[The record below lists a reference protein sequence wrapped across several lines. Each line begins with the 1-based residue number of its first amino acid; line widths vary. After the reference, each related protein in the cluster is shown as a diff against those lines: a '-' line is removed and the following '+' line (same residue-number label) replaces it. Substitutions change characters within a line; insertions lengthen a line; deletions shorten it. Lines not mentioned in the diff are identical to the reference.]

1 MKIKIF
7 PVITVFIFIILA
19 LAALASAGAST
30 SIVKKATKDRKYG
43 GYILSYSIPIIAL
56 ISIVMQYEILYLVGR
71 SDALAAADAAHA
83 VADSA
88 ATAATAATAAVAAAA
103 AGK

>member
-1 MKIKIF
+1 MQIKTVF
-7 PVITVFIFIILA
+7 LVITVFIFIILA

-56 ISIVMQYEILYLVGR
+56 ISIVMQYEILYLVWR
-71 SDALAAADAAHA
+71 SDAAHA